1 MLLTQ
6 PLHKA
11 LREQPRRLAMVYGE
25 RRHSYAA
32 FVDRVARIAGVLQT
46 HGVHTGERVAVLAA
60 NSDRYLEILYGCW
73 WAGAVVSPVNLRW
86 SAEEVLY
93 SLDDCAASVLLVD
106 DAGLAVAQQVRAR
119 AASLKASFHFGDTA
133 VEGWADFEALIAA
146 AEPLADAMRQG
157 DDLAAVL
164 YTGGTTGRPKGVML
178 SHDNLAVGALA
189 TLVATPRPQPAVGL
203 HVAPL
208 FHVGGIA
215 FAIQLLSRLATQVL
229 IPAFSAE
236 AVLQN
241 VQTQRVTET
250 FLVPTMLKLVVE
262 YPQFR
267 DYDTSSLGSVLYG
280 AAPIDEALLDAAI
293 TRFPGAG
300 FAQCYGMTEA
310 SPVVAALPAW
320 CHQRQGHAAGK
331 LMAAGVPVATAEIR
345 IVDADARELA
355 AGQAG
360 EVVVRGPTVMQGYW
374 NKPEQTAA
382 ALRDGWLHTGDV
394 GYLDE
399 DGFLFIVD
407 RLKDMI
413 VSGGENVYS
422 AEVENAILKHPAVS
436 ACAVIGIPDAR
447 WGESVHAV
455 VVLHDVA
462 ALDEAR
468 LVEHCRG
475 LIAGYKC
482 PRSVEFR
489 PQLPLSAAGK
499 LLKYALREPYWR
511 DHRRG
516 IA

>member
-262 YPQFR
+262 YPQFL
-267 DYDTSSLGSVLYG
+267 SL
-280 AAPIDEALLDAAI
+280 IHI
-293 TRFPGAG
+293 
-300 FAQCYGMTEA
+300 
-310 SPVVAALPAW
+310 
-320 CHQRQGHAAGK
+320 
-331 LMAAGVPVATAEIR
+331 
-345 IVDADARELA
+345 
-355 AGQAG
+355 
-360 EVVVRGPTVMQGYW
+360 
-374 NKPEQTAA
+374 
-382 ALRDGWLHTGDV
+382 
-394 GYLDE
+394 
-399 DGFLFIVD
+399 
-407 RLKDMI
+407 
-413 VSGGENVYS
+413 
-422 AEVENAILKHPAVS
+422 
-436 ACAVIGIPDAR
+436 
-447 WGESVHAV
+447 
-455 VVLHDVA
+455 
-462 ALDEAR
+462 
-468 LVEHCRG
+468 
-475 LIAGYKC
+475 
-482 PRSVEFR
+482 
-489 PQLPLSAAGK
+489 
-499 LLKYALREPYWR
+499 
-511 DHRRG
+511 
-516 IA
+516 